1 MAWGPLRQKFKMAL
15 KLKSEE
21 SNEAILYS
29 FDMAARFQIKRLD
42 HPSGNCQ
49 KEALKKAI
57 QNKEMS
63 NIEMPRGSDNQ
74 RYLSFSGHPHKL
86 KHLQKIK
93 RNMPPFIFNAKYF
106 WNQWYA
112 K

>member
-21 SNEAILYS
+21 SHEAIYS

-63 NIEMPRGSDNQ
+63 NIEMPRESDNQ

-93 RNMPPFIFNAKYF
+93 RNMPPHIFNAKYF
-106 WNQWYA
+106 
-112 K
+112 

>member
-1 MAWGPLRQKFKMAL
+1 MAL

-21 SNEAILYS
+21 SHEAIYS

-42 HPSGNCQ
+42 HPSGNCL

-63 NIEMPRGSDNQ
+63 NIEMPRESANQ
-74 RYLSFSGHPHKL
+74 RYSSFSGHPQTQTFAKNQIK
-86 KHLQKIK
+86 KHATI
-93 RNMPPFIFNAKYF
+93 YF
-106 WNQWYA
+106 
-112 K
+112 